1 MCYNNCS
8 ENNNSKIYSYQDEC
22 VSQCPEKYILN
33 KYNICVINENKFED
47 NIKKLINIYNNKS
60 LTSKS
65 NIEVE
70 EIVGDI
76 ILSCHSCNTDLNDL
90 IHSNPNL
97 MFINLRGCI
106 DILKKEFG
114 LDENSDFLIIEIQ
127 PLNGEKEYINY
138 EIYTRNGE
146 KINNLSSCENIYI
159 QLSLPINNTLKNY
172 EEAIILAEQGY
183 DIYNLSSEFYTDTC
197 LSASINDSDLTLS
210 LRQNE
215 IYPGNESLC
224 LNNCIYDGIN
234 LEENRVNCLCNI
246 YLSDDME
253 INEGFFET
261 VEQNFFYYL
270 ASLINYQII
279 KCFKL
284 IFDKKNY
291 INNYGFY
298 INGFLFFLVTIS
310 MFLYH
315 TIGKKEIR
323 IEYFRKRPKI
333 NNLNNKNKDKNNI
346 FPFNISDRDMGHKF
360 VKPKKYINKLTSKKV
375 QQIKKPNNLKISNKT
390 KSNPQKKKKNKKFIT
405 DKNLAKFTSFKN
417 RNIRPINK
425 EFSSGKLNIRMN
437 NSSTTQ
443 HTENIRIRKSVE
455 IPPKKENEDSID
467 YNELPFFEAFKK
479 DKRNIIE
486 IFLSYFCLKMKTIQI
501 FFFRNEFTHFSLSF
515 SFYVFEI
522 LLDITINSLLFTDDV
537 ISEKYFNNGELL
549 LITENMLSISSNIIS
564 YFILLLTEKLIN
576 QNLVYDNIT
585 KEIKDSKNYYK
596 IFAKLTCCLRLK
608 LTIFYS
614 ILLFIGLFCTYYLFI
629 FCAIFH
635 KIQKNLFVNYILSSL
650 WSLGFTVFICLFV
663 TITRKISINKR
674 NKKLYIISKFI
685 DEKF

>member
-33 KYNICVINENKFED
+33 KYNICIINENKFED

-65 NIEVE
+65 NFEVE

-224 LNNCIYDGIN
+224 LNNCIYD
-234 LEENRVNCLCNI
+234 
-246 YLSDDME
+246 
-253 INEGFFET
+253 
-261 VEQNFFYYL
+261 
-270 ASLINYQII
+270 
-279 KCFKL
+279 
-284 IFDKKNY
+284 
-291 INNYGFY
+291 
-298 INGFLFFLVTIS
+298 
-310 MFLYH
+310 
-315 TIGKKEIR
+315 
-323 IEYFRKRPKI
+323 
-333 NNLNNKNKDKNNI
+333 
-346 FPFNISDRDMGHKF
+346 
-360 VKPKKYINKLTSKKV
+360 
-375 QQIKKPNNLKISNKT
+375 
-390 KSNPQKKKKNKKFIT
+390 
-405 DKNLAKFTSFKN
+405 
-417 RNIRPINK
+417 
-425 EFSSGKLNIRMN
+425 
-437 NSSTTQ
+437 
-443 HTENIRIRKSVE
+443 
-455 IPPKKENEDSID
+455 
-467 YNELPFFEAFKK
+467 
-479 DKRNIIE
+479 
-486 IFLSYFCLKMKTIQI
+486 
-501 FFFRNEFTHFSLSF
+501 
-515 SFYVFEI
+515 
-522 LLDITINSLLFTDDV
+522 
-537 ISEKYFNNGELL
+537 
-549 LITENMLSISSNIIS
+549 
-564 YFILLLTEKLIN
+564 
-576 QNLVYDNIT
+576 
-585 KEIKDSKNYYK
+585 
-596 IFAKLTCCLRLK
+596 
-608 LTIFYS
+608 
-614 ILLFIGLFCTYYLFI
+614 
-629 FCAIFH
+629 
-635 KIQKNLFVNYILSSL
+635 
-650 WSLGFTVFICLFV
+650 
-663 TITRKISINKR
+663 
-674 NKKLYIISKFI
+674 
-685 DEKF
+685 